1 MAVKGS
7 KFEPMRVI
15 PHSPARQLRR
25 YGVVVLILVLGF
37 PASYF
42 AGMYQGQLGQK
53 SAETR
58 LTQEHQQITAELNQE
73 VTLLRT
79 NAEVDRQTMEELRQ
93 LVMTQRAQI
102 SASERDLRVYKDL
115 LAPGGKTNP
124 QGISFGVLSLVPQKE
139 KGHFKYSLVVQKLSA
154 KENDFTGTLEFN
166 IIGQQAGSLQTLALH
181 QVSEQVTDPAIP
193 LDFKY
198 FQTVEG
204 ELALPADF
212 IPQNV
217 GLSVK
222 GSDRKTIIETQ
233 LEWPDSSSIK
243 LK

>member
-1 MAVKGS
+1 VAVKGS
-7 KFEPMRVI
+7 KFKPMRVI
-15 PHSPARQLRR
+15 PHSPARRVLR
-25 YGVVVLILVLGF
+25 YGLLILVLLVGF

-42 AGMYQGQLGQK
+42 LGAYQAQLGQK
-53 SAETR
+53 ETEEKLNR
-58 LTQEHQQITAELNQE
+58 QSQQLAGELNQE
-73 VTLLRT
+73 LTLLRT

-124 QGISFGVLSLVPQKE
+124 QGISFGVFTLIPQKE
-139 KGHFKYSLVVQKLSA
+139 KGHFNYSLVVQKLST
-154 KENDFTGTLEFN
+154 KEGDFAGTLDFN
-166 IIGQQAGSLQTLALH
+166 IIGQQSGKTQTLALN
-181 QVSEQVTDPAIP
+181 QISAQTGPNIP

-204 ELALPADF
+204 ELILPADF
-212 IPQNV
+212 VPQNV

-222 GSDRKTIIETQ
+222 GGDKKNIVETQ
-233 LEWPDSSSIK
+233 LEWPDSSIVK